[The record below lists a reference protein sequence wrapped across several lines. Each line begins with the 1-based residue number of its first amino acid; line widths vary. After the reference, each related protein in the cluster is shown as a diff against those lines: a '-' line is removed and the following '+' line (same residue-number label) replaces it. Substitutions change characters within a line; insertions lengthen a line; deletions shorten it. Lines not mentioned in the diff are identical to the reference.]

1 MNEWTEQQEQ
11 QMIERAKAGD
21 PQANYELSLWALSRS
36 EEEPDEPRWN
46 RLAAKCL
53 VKAAEA
59 GYGPAQKRMA
69 ELLDQAKGGKA
80 PAAQSTA
87 RRPKSRPEP
96 EDQEDEL
103 PEEDDEPAPP
113 EPVRI
118 SDARRARRDPRR
130 QSTARRPEP
139 EQDWEDE
146 SERGRA
152 ARRAR
157 EEEPEPEDEEP
168 YDDEDGDDYAD
179 EWDDDYADEDED
191 DDGVFPFQGLFGRG
205 RGRGAG
211 GGRQWGEAQWRKME
225 IICVAVCAVLLLLI
239 AVMILTGR
247 RSSTANPGS
256 VTSAIPPADEVTA
269 AATPTPEPPKYPD
282 DATIAAIQAADLE
295 IYPDDTEFVT
305 VPTSATVRVSST
317 SLRLRK
323 GPSTEIDKIADM
335 PDGTQVDIYAT
346 KDDWCLVKFNDTQKG
361 TLYGWCSSE
370 YLIVVAGTT
379 VPAATDVPAA
389 TEAPSVG

>member
-1 MNEWTEQQEQ
+1 MNEWTEQEEQ

-59 GYGPAQKRMA
+59 GYGPAKKRMA
-69 ELLDQAKGGKA
+69 ELLEQAKGKA
-80 PAAQSTA
+80 PAAQTTA
-87 RRPKSRPEP
+87 RRPQPKQEPEP
-96 EDQEDEL
+96 EEDEEE
-103 PEEDDEPAPP
+103 EEDYDEPAPP

-118 SDARRARRDPRR
+118 SDARRSRRGGRQ
-130 QSTARRPEP
+130 QSTARRPQP

-152 ARRAR
+152 RRAR
-157 EEEPEPEDEEP
+157 QEEEEEPEEEP
-168 YDDEDGDDYAD
+168 YDDDSDEYED

-191 DDGVFPFQGLFGRG
+191 DDDGVFPFQGLFGRG
-205 RGRGAG
+205 KSRGEG
-211 GGRQWGEAQWRKME
+211 GNSRQWGEAQWRKME

-247 RSSTANPGS
+247 RSSTSNPGN
-256 VTSAIPPADEVTA
+256 VTSAIPPASEVTA
-269 AATPTPEPPKYPD
+269 AATPTPEPPQYPD

-295 IYPDDTEFVT
+295 IYPEDTEFVT

-346 KDDWCLVKFNDTQKG
+346 KDDWCLVRYNDAEKG

-370 YLIVVAGTT
+370 YLIVSAGTT
-379 VPAATDVPAA
+379 APAS